1 MTPRPITRR
10 AAAKVAAAIVAA
22 PALASAHVVEPVCET
37 CGCTK
42 HGFPYCSNPFHL
54 PGVWEDGRRVVEPD
68 SDIRPVLPFSEAQAR
83 ALTRPTVQ
91 PTKGD

>member
-1 MTPRPITRR
+1 VTPKLTRR

-22 PALASAHVVEPVCET
+22 PSLAAAQVVEPACGT

-42 HGFPYCSNPFHL
+42 YGFPYCSNPFHL
-54 PGVWEDGRRVVEPD
+54 PGVWEDGRRVDEPEPE
-68 SDIRPVLPFSEAQAR
+68 IRPVLPFSEEQAR

-91 PTKGD
+91 STKGD